1 MGRESRDQVKRIDKH
16 NTNNS
21 CPTKDENVAVDNDY
35 DESERLDAL
44 SPLQSPCFSPMR
56 CLSPVQQRV
65 NSAHTEP
72 AGPVYALNQDINI
85 TAETQKKI
93 EDLEQKRSQ
102 SLENDQR
109 ILEKR
114 KNARSNTLSPD
125 VLGRTKQWRE
135 KKGVPRELNEQ
146 MQRLEDEKKE
156 AHRIEREKLRE
167 ERLERQRQR
176 EEYER
181 QREAVMKEREE
192 RMIRERAEQRQR
204 EEQRKLEEMENARYT
219 PDPSQIQMN
228 LEEKQKAR
236 EEREAEVGEP

>member
-21 CPTKDENVAVDNDY
+21 CPTRDENVAVDNDY

-72 AGPVYALNQDINI
+72 AGPAYTINQDINI

-135 KKGVPRELNEQ
+135 KKGVPRELNEYERQ
-146 MQRLEDEKKE
+146 LEDEKKE
-156 AHRIEREKLRE
+156 AHRIEREK
-167 ERLERQRQR
+167 
-176 EEYER
+176 
-181 QREAVMKEREE
+181 
-192 RMIRERAEQRQR
+192 
-204 EEQRKLEEMENARYT
+204 
-219 PDPSQIQMN
+219 
-228 LEEKQKAR
+228 
-236 EEREAEVGEP
+236 